1 MYIPDEGIAGK
12 SKIEIEE
19 ILANMRVS
27 KSTYEIGVGVSL
39 DSLSQAYQTFKDKK
53 IYTHENGRLLKDLHM
68 KTHIELAEL
77 FRKSDG
83 WVTVGTDTQYQFIET
98 EDETILVF
106 SESNT
111 LFDWVTNI
119 NFPKQPYKQMDV
131 EFYVHRGYLR
141 EWKRIQD
148 VFVDYFITKL
158 RTGDAIKPI
167 TITGWSYG
175 GAMAVLTMESL
186 WYTFPLFRDS
196 LRLVTFGCPRVIGFK
211 KFQRYS
217 GTLA

>member
-1 MYIPDEGIAGK
+1 
-12 SKIEIEE
+12 
-19 ILANMRVS
+19 
-27 KSTYEIGVGVSL
+27 
-39 DSLSQAYQTFKDKK
+39 
-53 IYTHENGRLLKDLHM
+53 M

-77 FRKSDG
+77 FRKPDG

-98 EDETILVF
+98 EDETVLVF
-106 SESNT
+106 AESNT
-111 LFDWVTNI
+111 LFDWVTNL

-148 VFVDYFITKL
+148 VFVDYFIAKL

-211 KFQRYS
+211 NFKDIRERWPNTVLYRNSSDFVTKVPFLLMGFRHVRKVIKIGDKWKLWSVFKTNKTHLIESYIDS
-217 GTLA
+217 LKKLPEEITE